1 MAQKSRD
8 GYIVFLSTMD
18 NGYQFLSNFYKC
30 NVVVDGVSYR
40 STEHYYQSMK
50 TSRDDLRQM
59 IRDAPSPYYAKV
71 IGGGLRKNDV
81 AKDWESERVGVM
93 MKGIR
98 AKFTQNPELRE
109 KLLAT
114 GDAKLHEGNMDD
126 KFWGMGGRDMLGKLL
141 MELRS
146 ELRYALRPL

>member
-1 MAQKSRD
+1 MAQKSRNEC
-8 GYIVFLSTMD
+8 IVFLSTID

-30 NVVVDGVSYR
+30 NVVVDGINYR

-50 TSRDDLRQM
+50 TSREDLRQM

-71 IGGGLRKNDV
+71 IGGALRENDII
-81 AKDWESERVGVM
+81 KDWESKRVGVM

-114 GDAKLHEGNMDD
+114 GETILHEGNMDD
-126 KFWGMGGRDMLGKLL
+126 KFWGMEGRDMLGKLL
-141 MELRS
+141 MEIRS
-146 ELRYALRPL
+146 ELKTSLRPL